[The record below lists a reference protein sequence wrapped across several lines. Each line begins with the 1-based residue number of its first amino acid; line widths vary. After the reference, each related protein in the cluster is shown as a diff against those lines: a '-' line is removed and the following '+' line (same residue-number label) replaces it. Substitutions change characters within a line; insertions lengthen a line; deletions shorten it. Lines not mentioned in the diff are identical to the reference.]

1 MDRAIMLAQVAVGS
15 PSMSVLLITMF
26 WLLSALIGLTGIAV
40 SDTTDRKMH
49 PMHYAWYIW
58 ATFSMIML
66 ALGFW
71 VR

>member
-15 PSMSVLLITMF
+15 PSISVLLITMF

-49 PMHYAWYIW
+49 PMHYVWYIW
-58 ATFSMIML
+58 AMFSMIML